1 MELNEIIALA
11 IVIGVIGILVLYEV
25 STTSYWRRELRE
37 AKESARKWAAMYRL
51 SESDR
56 VILQHRVNSKDC
68 QKVICYQTELD
79 AARDEI
85 KRLTALNENYK
96 RQLERDMLR
105 GAAE

>member
-1 MELNEIIALA
+1 MGLNEIIALA
-11 IVIGVIGILVLYEV
+11 IAVGIICMLVLYEV
-25 STTSYWRRELRE
+25 SANSYWRRELRG

-51 SESDR
+51 ADSER
-56 VILQHRVNSKDC
+56 AILQHRVNSKDC

-79 AARDEI
+79 AARVEI

-105 GAAE
+105 GAEE